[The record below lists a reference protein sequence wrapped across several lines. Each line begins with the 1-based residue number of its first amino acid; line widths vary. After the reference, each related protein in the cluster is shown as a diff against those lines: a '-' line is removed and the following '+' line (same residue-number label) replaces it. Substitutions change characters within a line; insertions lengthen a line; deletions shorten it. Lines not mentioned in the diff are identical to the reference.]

1 MMITATGPGTPG
13 ADAIPGAQAA
23 VADVNAS
30 GGVRGH
36 QVNLTI
42 CDTHG
47 NPNEAAACAQKA
59 LSTSSILATVGDD
72 DYAASS
78 QASTGL
84 GDSIASISY
93 KQYTPADYAA
103 KGTFSTDCGGI
114 GISAGMAEWL
124 AKQGKKH
131 IVALVFDNAGGQNV
145 VTFLSGELKALFPG
159 TSLASVPIP
168 VTSTDMTSY
177 AAQAVSKHP
186 DGVMLALP
194 EPLTVGG
201 IQQLRAQG
209 YSGLIETPSTV
220 LTPSAIKQLGSR
232 TGVQAAGCYSY
243 SSAGYR
249 AFTASMKAHQ
259 PSANA
264 GDEALNG
271 WIGVRAFQT
280 VMNKSSQPLTRAGI
294 LAAFNAGNAFSSN
307 GLTPTIDFT
316 KPPGITG
323 FERAFAPTAVNH
335 VIKDGKLA
343 DVEPVQFLNF
353 LTGKVAG

>member
-1 MMITATGPGTPG
+1 M
-13 ADAIPGAQAA
+13 
-23 VADVNAS
+23 ADVNAS

-36 QVNLTI
+36 QVKLTI

-47 NPNEAAACAQKA
+47 NPNEAAACAQQA
-59 LSTSSILATVGDD
+59 LSTPSILATVGND
-72 DYAASS
+72 DYGASS

-84 GDSIASISY
+84 GDSIASISF
-93 KQYTPADYAA
+93 KQYAPADYAA
-103 KGTFSTDCGGI
+103 KGIFGTDCGGV

-124 AKQGKKH
+124 AKQGKKR
-131 IVALVFDNAGGQNV
+131 IVALVFDNAGGQSV
-145 VTFLSGELKALFPG
+145 VQFLSTELKTVFPG
-159 TSLASVPIP
+159 TSLTSVAVP
-168 VTSTDMTSY
+168 VTATDMTPY
-177 AAQAVSKHP
+177 AAQAVSKNP
-186 DGVMLALP
+186 DGVLLALP
-194 EPLTVGG
+194 ETTTVGA

-209 YSGLIETPSTV
+209 DSGLIETPSTV
-220 LTPSAIKQLGSR
+220 LIPAAIKQLDNT

-243 SSAGYR
+243 GSAGYQ

-259 PSANA
+259 PSASA

-271 WIGVRAFQT
+271 WIGVHAFQT
-280 VMNKSSQPLTRAGI
+280 VMNKSSEPLTRAGI
-294 LAAFNAGNAFSSN
+294 LAAFNAETALSTN

-335 VIKDGKLA
+335 VIKDGKLV

-353 LTGKVAG
+353 LTGKVVG